1 MTSINADLVFEQ
13 PPADCADLIF
23 GGHSF
28 VPPRR
33 LAGIAVAVAAVQ
45 VQALASQPVR
55 VVAMLLVSGV
65 TVQAQV
71 CYDNRVL
78 PYRDCRCLVAHQ
90 AARPNT
96 HDQSNHW
103 GLSQSQRKSASLP
116 WQVAHAAS
124 AGQSNRSK
132 QSQLVGAQAN
142 ALHRLALQHSLFCTA
157 LQQSAWF
164 IHRSSQSAYTTAEH
178 MHHASQSGMQAG
190 VFHSSMK
197 QDFWQLALSRV
208 THRYSPSGK
217 GIANRGVHALQSS
230 WVLAG
235 LGRAGRSSNSKP
247 LPPTPQPVPQWVDT
261 HLLFQCLPISWLAG
275 LVFGGKSP
283 CDGQITPTRI
293 VAVRRVYM
301 VLNHA
306 SLRRIDGDVPL
317 PVISLS
323 CSLDVDSWTW
333 GLNAVL
339 SGEAWH
345 LLQPRAN
352 LEPIALEATLNGYR
366 WRWLLERMQRSRSF
380 GKAEVRI
387 QGRGV
392 SALLDSPY
400 APVQTYSN
408 SQARTA
414 RQLMADVLTVN
425 GASIGWDLEWNIEDW
440 LVPAAVFS
448 HQGSAISALQRITA
462 AVGAYLQP
470 HPTLDLIRVLPR
482 YPLPPWQWQQLT
494 PDYVLTA
501 DVASQETLQL
511 QEKPHYNRVFVSG
524 ESVGVLGQVTRS
536 GTAGDVLAPM
546 VVDRLITATEAA
558 RQRGLAVLSDT
569 GRQMEVGLRLPVLDD
584 IGIIVPGALV
594 QYDDR
599 IVTTNMSNPTLHNQR
614 IGIVRSVQVEVGLPE
629 VWQTL
634 GVQTYA

>member
-1 MTSINADLVFEQ
+1 MTSIDADLVFEQ
-13 PPADCADLIF
+13 PPAGFTDLLF
-23 GGHSF
+23 GDNTF

-33 LAGIAVAVAAVQ
+33 QAGIAVAVAAVQ

-55 VVAMLLVSGV
+55 VVATLLVSGV

-71 CYDNRVL
+71 YYDNRVL
-78 PYRDCRCLVAHQ
+78 PYRDCRCLVTHQ

-103 GLSQSQRKSASLP
+103 GLSQSQLKSATLP
-116 WQVAHAAS
+116 LQVAHAAS
-124 AGQSNRSK
+124 ARHCNRSRH
-132 QSQLVGAQAN
+132 SQFVDSEAN
-142 ALHRLALQHSLFCTA
+142 ALHRLALQHSLICSA

-164 IHRSSQSAYTTAEH
+164 IHRNKRSAYTNSEC
-178 MHHASQSGMQAG
+178 MHRASQSGIQAG
-190 VFHSSMK
+190 VFHSSMQ
-197 QDFWQLALSRV
+197 QDFWQVALSRV

-217 GIANRGVHALQSS
+217 GVFNRGVHALQSS

-235 LGRAGRSSNSKP
+235 LGRSGRSYLKP
-247 LPPTPQPVPQWVDT
+247 MPPTPVQIPQWVDT
-261 HLLFQCLPISWLAG
+261 HLLFQCLPISGLAG

-283 CDGQITPTRI
+283 CDGHITPTSI

-301 VLNHA
+301 VLNQA

-339 SGEAWH
+339 SGEAWD
-345 LLQPRAN
+345 LLQTRAN
-352 LEPIALEATLNGYR
+352 LEPIALEASLNGYR

-425 GASIGWDLEWNIEDW
+425 GASIGWDLEWNIQDW

-448 HQGSAISALQRITA
+448 HQGSAISALQRIAA

-482 YPLPPWQWQQLT
+482 YPVPPWQWQQLT

-546 VVDRLITATEAA
+546 VVDRLITASEAA

-599 IVTTNMSNPTLHNQR
+599 MVNTKMGRPTEHNQR